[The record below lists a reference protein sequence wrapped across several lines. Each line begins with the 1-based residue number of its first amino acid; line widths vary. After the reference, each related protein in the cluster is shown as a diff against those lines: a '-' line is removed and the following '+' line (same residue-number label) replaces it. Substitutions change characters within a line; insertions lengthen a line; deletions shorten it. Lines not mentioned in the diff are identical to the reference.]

1 MAELDYAEVVVAY
14 RSLQKMELALA
25 GAGVGG
31 GMNNAYDF
39 KVLNYMKAMRISNAE
54 SW

>member
-1 MAELDYAEVVVAY
+1 MVAY

-31 GMNNAYDF
+31 GMNNAYEL
-39 KVLNYMKAMRISNAE
+39 KVLNYMKAKQISNAE
-54 SW
+54 SR